1 MIGLRFE
8 KTGIIFLNSHSLLT
22 SYGTF
27 KVVGDCGYVVAKP
40 AIINKQKQAVNS
52 EADMTLIFLL
62 IYTDIITNSWRCI
75 SIYVVLPDNTQTSG
89 SSTVKCPCEAGYY
102 LRPQFELVRNR
113 RLRHI

>member
-8 KTGIIFLNSHSLLT
+8 KTGIIFFNSHSLLT

-62 IYTDIITNSWRCI
+62 IYTTNSWSCI

-89 SSTVKCPCEAGYY
+89 SSTVKCPREASYY